1 MLEGL
6 KAQFPK
12 EYMDDYG
19 LSHNPLDVVV
29 PCFPGKNFFGSCV
42 LNLVSITNGCDG
54 VNSGEMIDHFKT
66 VYDRFILYETHIWV
80 SADTFAGDSTSTEA
94 VLANICNQLV
104 DFGFTYHGKINT
116 QAEGQLV
123 IELHTAFKGRVHDRF
138 GN

>member
-6 KAQFPK
+6 KVQFPK

-19 LSHNPLDVVV
+19 LSSNPLDVVV

-42 LNLVSITNGCDG
+42 LNLISVTNGCDSAG
-54 VNSGEMIDHFKT
+54 SGPIVDHFKD
-66 VYDRFILYETHIWV
+66 VFSRFIVYETHMWV
-80 SADTFAGDSTSTEA
+80 NGDTFTGDSASTEA
-94 VLANICNQLV
+94 SLLDICTQLT

-123 IELHTAFKGRVHDRF
+123 IQLHTAYKETVRDRL
-138 GN
+138 GQ